1 MKILVADCDGSH
13 AKELFARF
21 KALDDNFTVILARP
35 GQNLLDAVRDASPD
49 VVIVDMARPD
59 RDGLDSVRSL
69 NAATMLPV
77 LMFIDED
84 DPQFMEDA
92 IAAGVCSYHVG
103 GVALPAM
110 KPILRTALAVFQ
122 RMRGLQAR
130 LTEAEEQTDTRK
142 TIDAAKRLLMT
153 QDRMTEP
160 MAHRYLQRRAMTQQ
174 KKLKDAALGLL
185 SERNAQGDAR
195 SE

>member
-13 AKELFARF
+13 AKELSARF
-21 KALDDNFTVILARP
+21 KALDDSFVVILA
-35 GQNLLDAVRDASPD
+35 GQGENLLDAVRDASPD
-49 VVIVDMARPD
+49 VVIAATARPG
-59 RDGLDSVRSL
+59 RDALDS
-69 NAATMLPV
+69 M

-84 DPQFMEDA
+84 DPQFMQEA
-92 IAAGVCSYHVG
+92 IAAGVCSYHTG

-122 RMRGLQAR
+122 RMQGLRAR
-130 LTEAEEQTDTRK
+130 LTEAEEQAETRN

-185 SERNAQGDAR
+185 SERNARGDVSR
-195 SE
+195 

>member
-13 AKELFARF
+13 AKELSARF
-21 KALDDNFTVILARP
+21 KALDDSFVVILA
-35 GQNLLDAVRDASPD
+35 GQGKNLLDAVREASPD
-49 VVIVDMARPD
+49 VVIVDMGRPD

-84 DPQFMEDA
+84 DPHFMEEA

-103 GVALPAM
+103 GVAVPAM

-122 RMRGLQAR
+122 RMQGLQAR
-130 LTEAEEQTDTRK
+130 LTEAEEQAEARK

-153 QDRMTEP
+153 QDKMTEP
-160 MAHRYLQRRAMTQQ
+160 MAHRYLQRRAMAQQ

-185 SERNAQGDAR
+185 SERNAKGELSR
-195 SE
+195 

>member
-13 AKELFARF
+13 AKELSARF
-21 KALDDNFTVILARP
+21 KALDDSFVVILA
-35 GQNLLDAVRDASPD
+35 GQGENLLDAVRKASPD
-49 VVIVDMARPD
+49 VVIVDMGRPD

-84 DPQFMEDA
+84 DPHFMEEA

-122 RMRGLQAR
+122 RMQGLQAR
-130 LTEAEEQTDTRK
+130 LTEAEDQAEARK

-185 SERNAQGDAR
+185 SERNAKGDVSR
-195 SE
+195 